1 VDRYVI
7 AGGRPLCGTV
17 KVQGAKNSAL
27 PTIAAC
33 LLTEEPVR
41 LRNIPKLTD
50 ISAMC
55 SILHSLGA
63 ECEWDGDDLVVS
75 AERISSCVIP
85 DDLMREMRS
94 SIILMGP
101 LLARSGRVVASYP
114 GGCAIGS
121 RPIDLHLKGL
131 RALGARIEDE
141 GRGLLQADVETLQ
154 GADIH
159 LTLPSVGATENIM
172 MAATLAT
179 GETIIRN
186 AAKEPE
192 IVDLQNFLNAMG
204 ADVSGAGTDRIRI
217 RGVNRMYGAEY
228 TIIPDRIVA
237 GTYLLGAVMTGGHV
251 TVFPAP
257 SDQLEPLPAKL
268 REMGALVL
276 PDGSGI
282 TVVGR
287 GRPKALDAIR
297 TSPFPGFP
305 TDLQAPLLAALCLAE
320 GTSVLTETV
329 FESRFKHVG
338 ELNRLGARIN
348 VVGRT
353 AVIRGVDCL
362 TGAVVTASDL
372 RAGAALTL
380 AGLAARGITVVDEV
394 HHIDRG
400 YANMLLDLRALGA
413 AIERI

>member
-1 VDRYVI
+1 MDRFVI

-50 ISAMC
+50 INAMC

-94 SIILMGP
+94 SIILLGP
-101 LLARSGRVVASYP
+101 LLARSGRVTASYP

-131 RALGARIEDE
+131 RALGAQIEDE
-141 GRGLLQADVETLQ
+141 GHGLLQACVESLQ

-172 MAATLAT
+172 MAATLAL

-186 AAKEPE
+186 AAREPE

-204 ADVSGAGTDRIRI
+204 AEISGAGTDLIRI
-217 RGVNRMYGAEY
+217 RGVNRLHGAEY

-237 GTYLLGAVMTGGHV
+237 GTYLLGAVMTGGQV

-257 SDQLEPLPAKL
+257 AEQLESLLATL
-268 REMGALVL
+268 REMGALVFV
-276 PDGSGI
+276 DGCGI
-282 TVVGR
+282 TAVGR
-287 GRPKALDAIR
+287 GRPKALDSIK

-305 TDLQAPLLAALCLAE
+305 TDLQAPLSAALCLAE

-329 FESRFKHVG
+329 FESRFKHVD

-348 VVGRT
+348 VVGRS
-353 AVIRGVDCL
+353 AVIRGVGGL
-362 TGAVVTASDL
+362 TGAMVTASDL

-394 HHIDRG
+394 HHIARG
-400 YANMLLDLRALGA
+400 YASMLSDLQALGA

>member
-1 VDRYVI
+1 MR
-7 AGGRPLCGTV
+7 G
-17 KVQGAKNSAL
+17 
-27 PTIAAC
+27 
-33 LLTEEPVR
+33 
-41 LRNIPKLTD
+41 
-50 ISAMC
+50 
-55 SILHSLGA
+55 ILHSLGA
-63 ECEWDGDDLVVS
+63 KCEWEGEDLVIL
-75 AERISSCVIP
+75 AERLTDCAIP
-85 DDLMREMRS
+85 DHLMREMRS

-101 LLARSGRVVASYP
+101 LLARSGRVTASYP

-131 RALGARIEDE
+131 RALGANIEDE
-141 GRGLLQADVETLQ
+141 GRGHLQARAETLQ

-172 MAATLAT
+172 MAATLAL

-186 AAKEPE
+186 AAREPE

-204 ADVSGAGTDRIRI
+204 AQISGAGTDQIRI
-217 RGVNRMYGAEY
+217 LGVKRLHGAQY

-251 TVFPAP
+251 TVFPALP
-257 SDQLEPLPAKL
+257 DQLEPLLVKL

-276 PDGSGI
+276 PDGSGV
-282 TVVGR
+282 TAVAR
-287 GRPKALDAIR
+287 GRPKALDSVK

-305 TDLQAPLLAALCLAE
+305 TDLQAPLSAALSLAE

-329 FESRFKHVG
+329 FESRFKHVD

-353 AVIRGVDCL
+353 AVIRGVDNL
-362 TGAVVTASDL
+362 TGAMVTASDL

-394 HHIDRG
+394 HHIARG
-400 YANMLLDLRALGA
+400 YASLLEDLRTLGA

>member
-1 VDRYVI
+1 MDRFVI
-7 AGGRPLCGTV
+7 AGGRPLCGSV

-41 LRNIPKLTD
+41 LRNIPKLSD
-50 ISAMC
+50 INVMRE
-55 SILHSLGA
+55 ILHSLGA
-63 ECEWDGDDLVVS
+63 KCEWEGEDLVIL
-75 AERISSCVIP
+75 AERLTDCAIP
-85 DDLMREMRS
+85 DYLMREMRS

-101 LLARSGRVVASYP
+101 LLARSGRVTASCP

-131 RALGARIEDE
+131 RALGAHIEDE
-141 GRGLLQADVETLQ
+141 GQGLLQARVETLQ

-172 MAATLAT
+172 MAATLAS

-186 AAKEPE
+186 AAREPE

-204 ADVSGAGTDRIRI
+204 AEVSGAGTDQIRI
-217 RGVNRMYGAEY
+217 LGVKRLHGAEY

-251 TVFPAP
+251 TVFPARP
-257 SDQLEPLPAKL
+257 DQLEPLLVKL

-276 PDGSGI
+276 PDGSGV
-282 TVVGR
+282 TAVGR
-287 GRPKALDAIR
+287 GRPKALDSVK

-305 TDLQAPLLAALCLAE
+305 TDLQAPLSAALSLAE

-329 FESRFKHVG
+329 FESRFKHVD

-353 AVIRGVDCL
+353 AVIRGVDHL
-362 TGAVVTASDL
+362 TGAMVTASDL

-380 AGLAARGITVVDEV
+380 AGLAARGITVVDDV
-394 HHIDRG
+394 HHIARG
-400 YANMLLDLRALGA
+400 YASLLEDLRALGA

>member
-1 VDRYVI
+1 MDRFVI
-7 AGGRPLCGTV
+7 AGGRPLYGAV

-33 LLTEEPVR
+33 ILTGEPVR

-50 ISAMC
+50 IDVMR

-63 ECEWDGDDLVVS
+63 ECEWEGDDLVIS
-75 AERISSCVIP
+75 AEHINDCVIP
-85 DDLMREMRS
+85 ENLMREMRS
-94 SIILMGP
+94 SIILLGP
-101 LLARSGRVVASYP
+101 LLARAGRVVASYP

-131 RALGARIEDE
+131 RALGVQIEDE
-141 GRGLLQADVETLQ
+141 GSGLLRAHAETLR

-159 LTLPSVGATENIM
+159 LSLPSVGATENIM
-172 MAATLAT
+172 MAATVAT

-186 AAKEPE
+186 AAMEPE
-192 IVDLQNFLNAMG
+192 IVDLQNLLNAMG
-204 ADVSGAGTDRIRI
+204 ADISGAGTDCLSI
-217 RGVNRMYGAEY
+217 RGVTRLHGTEY

-237 GTYLLGAVMTGGHV
+237 GTYLLGAVMTRGHV

-257 SDQLEPLPAKL
+257 ADQMEPLLARL
-268 REMGALVL
+268 REMGALVVI
-276 PDGSGI
+276 DGSSV
-282 TVVGR
+282 TAVGR
-287 GRPKALDAIR
+287 GRPKALESVK

-305 TDLQAPLLAALCLAE
+305 TDLQAQLLAALCLAD

-329 FESRFKHVG
+329 FESRFKHVD
-338 ELNRLGARIN
+338 ELNRLGASIK
-348 VVGRT
+348 VSGRN
-353 AVIRGVDCL
+353 AVIRGVGRL
-362 TGAVVTASDL
+362 TGAQVSASDL

-380 AGLAARGITVVDEV
+380 AGLAAQGITIVDEV
-394 HHIDRG
+394 HHIGRG
-400 YANMLLDLRALGA
+400 YANIVEDLRTLGA

>member
-1 VDRYVI
+1 MDRFVI
-7 AGGRPLCGTV
+7 AGGRPLYGTV

-27 PTIAAC
+27 PIIAASI
-33 LLTEEPVR
+33 LTDEPVR

-50 ISAMC
+50 IDVMR
-55 SILHSLGA
+55 SILHSLGV
-63 ECEWDGDDLVVS
+63 ECEWEGDDLLIS
-75 AERISSCVIP
+75 AERITDCVIP
-85 DDLMREMRS
+85 EHLMREMRS
-94 SIILMGP
+94 SIILIGP
-101 LLARSGRVVASYP
+101 LLARAGRVVASYP

-131 RALGARIEDE
+131 RALGAHVEDE
-141 GRGLLQADVETLQ
+141 GRGLLRAHMETLR
-154 GADIH
+154 GVDFH
-159 LTLPSVGATENIM
+159 LNSPSVGATENIM
-172 MAATLAT
+172 MAATLAA

-186 AAKEPE
+186 AAREPE

-204 ADVSGAGTDRIRI
+204 ADVSGAGTDRISI
-217 RGVNRMYGAEY
+217 RGVTRLHGAEH

-237 GTYLLGAVMTGGHV
+237 GTYLLGAAMTQGQV

-257 SDQLEPLPAKL
+257 PDQLEPLLAKL

-276 PDGSGI
+276 PDGSGV

-287 GRPKALDAIR
+287 GRPKALESIR

-305 TDLQAPLLAALCLAE
+305 TDLQAPLLAALCLAD

-329 FESRFKHVG
+329 FESRFKHVD
-338 ELNRLGARIN
+338 ELNRLGASIK
-348 VVGRT
+348 VEGRS
-353 AVIRGVDCL
+353 AVIRGVERL
-362 TGAVVTASDL
+362 TGALVSASDL

-380 AGLAARGITVVDEV
+380 AGLAAQGITIVDEV
-394 HHIDRG
+394 HHVARG
-400 YANMLLDLRALGA
+400 YASLVEDLRVLGA